1 MKLLYLVI
9 GFCIISSCA
18 KNTQEIDALISQASV
33 DKEVVNEAT
42 ILYSDSAYVNVRIT
56 APTLERHLSRSRP
69 MEEFTDGIKVEFLN
83 ERGRSTGVLTAEY
96 ATREPIKQI
105 ITCRRNVYLTN
116 YSGEQLLTSELIWDE
131 KEEILKT
138 EKFVKLIQSETQ
150 DTTMGFGFVSNQDFT
165 RFEIK
170 RKASASLNADEL
182 SKALK
187 N

>member
-1 MKLLYLVI
+1 MKLFYLVI
-9 GFCIISSCA
+9 GISIIASCT
-18 KNTQEIDALISQASV
+18 KNTSEIDALISHASV
-33 DKEVVNEAT
+33 DKEVVKDLT
-42 ILYSDSAYVNVRIT
+42 IFYSDSSYVNVRIT
-56 APTLERHLSRSRP
+56 APTLERHLSRARP
-69 MEEFTDGIKVEFLN
+69 MEEYTDGIKVEFLN
-83 ERGRSTGVLTAEY
+83 ERGRSTGDLTADY
-96 ATREPIKQI
+96 ATREPTKQI
-105 ITCRRNVYLTN
+105 ITCRRNVFLTN
-116 YSGEQLLTSELIWDE
+116 YSGEKLLSSELIWDE